1 MRAIDHDGLLLCRIQ
16 GELFATSAAH
26 CRCSSPVFIRR
37 FMNSTVAR
45 RMDSDRFLDES
56 DSTESLYAELEE
68 QYGPSAYG
76 TIRYDAEVLYWMGYL
91 YRYWAYTREKS
102 SASIYR
108 TIPGREL
115 VGQFAPLHTLDPDQA
130 IERLLEARGLNDA
143 EGDLTSRGVQSLRR
157 LRAQSRDDYAV
168 GNLYPA
174 KDA

>member
-1 MRAIDHDGLLLCRIQ
+1 MRTIDHDGLLLCRIQ
-16 GELFATSAAH
+16 GNLFEASATH

-45 RMDSDRFLDES
+45 RMDSGCFLDES

-76 TIRYDAEVLYWMGYL
+76 TTRYDAEALYWMGYL

-108 TIPGREL
+108 ALPGREL
-115 VGQFAPLHTLDPDQA
+115 VRQFAPLHTLDPDQA
-130 IERLLEARGLNDA
+130 IERLLEACGLNDA
-143 EGDLTSRGVQSLRR
+143 EGDLTAKGVQSLRR
-157 LRAQSRDDYAV
+157 LRAQSHYDYAV
-168 GNLYPA
+168 VNLNPSQGV
-174 KDA
+174 